1 MMRHWCWQ
9 TLRLL
14 GRRICLYGVIVGRRW
29 TVGRLGPWTA
39 WQVVQRVLPWE
50 DRWNGAL
57 DGRKGETVEE
67 EGTAG
72 NGN

>member
-1 MMRHWCWQ
+1 MRHSCWQ

-14 GRRICLYGVIVGRRW
+14 GRRCGLYGVIVGRRW